1 MSDYLDKYQ
10 AYALEQ
16 ARAAGATAA
25 QLEARRAEMAAFAV
39 RYRNPLFRA
48 AVTMMEPLP
57 VGLLISL
64 VTASVHR
71 RREASAPTLAPSS
84 AASAT

>member
-64 VTASVHR
+64 VTAFVHR
-71 RREASAPTLAPSS
+71 RREPRPLGAAAVAS
-84 AASAT
+84 